1 MPSLNQTELG
11 KGTWMQKTCQIQ
23 LINREEKMESE
34 NHPLATTT
42 IIVSG
47 KNHYWMLKLVG
58 VVLLENKVIYVVS
71 KYFPRRY

>member
-11 KGTWMQKTCQIQ
+11 KGDMGAKDMPEFQ

-58 VVLLENKVIYVVS
+58 VSTMRNKT
-71 KYFPRRY
+71 FM

>member
-11 KGTWMQKTCQIQ
+11 KGDMDEKDMPEFQ
-23 LINREEKMESE
+23 LINREEKMGSE
-34 NHPLATTT
+34 NYPLATTT

-58 VVLLENKVIYVVS
+58 MSSTRNKI
-71 KYFPRRY
+71 FM